1 MGVKPSINGWYGG
14 WLQNPNHQFK
24 TVVDPTIYRVSTIP
38 NWWCRISSIH
48 PQYVW
53 ELGDDIGG
61 LSSWQYLDL
70 NPPAELKM
78 TYHWVRVNR
87 RPTFEYVVW
96 ESKQNKNAEIGF
108 RSIFEDLDVPKD
120 GLGNL
125 GNAGTNSYL
134 VVYGKMICTGWWFGT
149 FLYFP

>member
-1 MGVKPSINGWYGG
+1 
-14 WLQNPNHQFK
+14 
-24 TVVDPTIYRVSTIP
+24 
-38 NWWCRISSIH
+38 
-48 PQYVW
+48 
-53 ELGDDIGG
+53 
-61 LSSWQYLDL
+61 
-70 NPPAELKM
+70 M

-134 VVYGKMICTGWWFGT
+134 VVYGKMIYTGWWFGT
-149 FLYFP
+149 FLYFR